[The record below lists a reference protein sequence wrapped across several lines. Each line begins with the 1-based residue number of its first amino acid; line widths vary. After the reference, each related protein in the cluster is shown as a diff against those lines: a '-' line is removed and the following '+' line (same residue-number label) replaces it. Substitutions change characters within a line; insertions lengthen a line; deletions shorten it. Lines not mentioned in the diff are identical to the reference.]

1 MINLTTS
8 SHFCTILCMFFFSFS
23 LLTRLSTHLFVLY
36 SLFVCL
42 YLHFVVY
49 SSASDLKQQWEVNPS
64 PTPSLQVDA
73 FYSSHLCVFYSFF
86 IFWFASYPSI
96 LEAAPHP
103 VWPSKVKSADRKGLE
118 RLRDALDRGEH
129 LRPHPLLAQH
139 APGQG
144 GSHQL
149 LRPACRRRELEAE
162 EREREEQEGDDQH
175 HLLLLHRAQQAEL
188 LGRVEEEN
196 KDEEWWQSFCRRPIH
211 RGRTSDSQKG
221 LWGGTK
227 AG

>member
-1 MINLTTS
+1 M
-8 SHFCTILCMFFFSFS
+8 
-23 LLTRLSTHLFVLY
+23 LFIAHT
-36 SLFVCL
+36 FV
-42 YLHFVVY
+42 F
-49 SSASDLKQQWEVNPS
+49 
-64 PTPSLQVDA
+64 
-73 FYSSHLCVFYSFF
+73 FYSFF

-103 VWPSKVKSADRKGLE
+103 VWPSKVKSADRQGLE

-144 GSHQL
+144 GAHQL

-162 EREREEQEGDDQH
+162 EREREEQEGDDGQH

-211 RGRTSDSQKG
+211 RGRTSDCQKG